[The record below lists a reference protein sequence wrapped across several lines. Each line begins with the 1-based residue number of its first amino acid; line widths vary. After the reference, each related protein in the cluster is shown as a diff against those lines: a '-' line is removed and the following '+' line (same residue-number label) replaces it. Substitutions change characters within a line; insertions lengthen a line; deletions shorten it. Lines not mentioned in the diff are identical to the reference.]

1 MEQVS
6 VKQSA
11 KYGLVGFLLS
21 ITSLVVVLIQL
32 SAFFEPKE
40 KSSATVIGE
49 IAAEI
54 KQSAARA
61 LTGKPAP
68 EPSKQ
73 EPDYNKLI
81 TYIAIFMAGIAVVL
95 GGIGLYRHEPHRLP
109 YLAIGIGLSSIVM
122 QFVFWLAL
130 IICSV
135 VLLTTITKNLDGIF
149 E

>member
-61 LTGKPAP
+61 LTGEPAP
-68 EPSKQ
+68 VVSKS
-73 EPDYNKLI
+73 
-81 TYIAIFMAGIAVVL
+81 
-95 GGIGLYRHEPHRLP
+95 R
-109 YLAIGIGLSSIVM
+109 
-122 QFVFWLAL
+122 
-130 IICSV
+130 
-135 VLLTTITKNLDGIF
+135 TTIN
-149 E
+149 